1 MLIYRYL
8 LIFVGHN
15 WLGRQWPWSFL
26 DIWWWCSAI
35 IFKETWP
42 ESYCTCTSGDIFMY
56 FYSHYPKNMELFR
69 FCFLSLC
76 CFSHFGIFFSGWQFM
91 VLTWNISPEKQTWQS
106 EENSRY
112 RVCVFYTFLV
122 LLSGCWGWLQVFW
135 KTKGMSSIWTMKALW
150 IELSYYFSV
159 EQKHLSPYHPRHL
172 YQS

>member
-1 MLIYRYL
+1 
-8 LIFVGHN
+8 
-15 WLGRQWPWSFL
+15 
-26 DIWWWCSAI
+26 
-35 IFKETWP
+35 
-42 ESYCTCTSGDIFMY
+42 
-56 FYSHYPKNMELFR
+56 MELFR

-159 EQKHLSPYHPRHL
+159 EQKHLSPSPTSSLPVIKAEDMSMHSHQISPTCQRIKAYNRKPMDEVITL
-172 YQS
+172 SVLLIIIEFIEIQYFSLVCTFIDCFWAI